1 MLDGMSQ
8 GRRSVTGNSA
18 VQADCDQGMVQ
29 VVPAA
34 EGKALT
40 AMPQY
45 TTYQPKPY
53 RPRMS
58 AYWYLDQWH
67 YLRYALRESSS
78 FFVAYFAVITLIQ
91 IAALK
96 GGPTD
101 YAHFQALMRCPVII
115 ILTALALAFILLHAV
130 TWFLLVP
137 RVALR
142 QILNKP
148 TPNLIASAPNF
159 MVWFGATGV
168 VAPLTLRG
176 F

>member
-1 MLDGMSQ
+1 
-8 GRRSVTGNSA
+8 V
-18 VQADCDQGMVQ
+18 VQ

-34 EGKALT
+34 ERKELT

-45 TTYQPKPY
+45 TTFQPKPY

-78 FFVAYFAVITLIQ
+78 FFVAYFSVITLIQ
-91 IAALK
+91 IATLK
-96 GGPTD
+96 AGPTH
-101 YAHFQALMRCPVII
+101 YAQFQALMRCPAII
-115 ILTALALAFILLHAV
+115 VLNALALGFILLHAV

-142 QILNKP
+142 QVLNKP
-148 TPNLIASAPNF
+148 TPDLIASAPNF
-159 MVWFGATGV
+159 MVWFGATLIVALFILGV
-168 VAPLTLRG
+168 

>member
-1 MLDGMSQ
+1 
-8 GRRSVTGNSA
+8 
-18 VQADCDQGMVQ
+18 MVH

-34 EGKALT
+34 ERKALT

-45 TTYQPKPY
+45 TTYEPKPY

-78 FFVAYFAVITLIQ
+78 FFVAYFCMITLVQ
-91 IAALK
+91 IATLEA
-96 GGPTD
+96 GPTH
-101 YAHFQALMRCPVII
+101 YAHFQALMRCPAIMV
-115 ILTALALAFILLHAV
+115 LNALALVFIMMHAV

-148 TPNLIASAPNF
+148 SPNLIASAPNF
-159 MVWFGATGV
+159 MVWFGATLIVALFILGV
-168 VAPLTLRG
+168 